1 MNNSRFFP
9 LIFLFYGI
17 FSTLDGV
24 KDLRNVKLA
33 IQVFRRMNVTLN
45 EAIEELEM
53 KLSEGITEYSADEMN
68 ALIE

>member
-1 MNNSRFFP
+1 MNNLRFFT

-17 FSTLDGV
+17 FSTFNCV

-45 EAIEELEM
+45 EAIQELEM
-53 KLSEGITEYSADEMN
+53 KLIEGITEYSADEMN
-68 ALIE
+68 ELIE